1 MHLQIVYKPFKED
14 HRTYT
19 IRLCF
24 CLLPFFPTTSLNFS
38 LAASL
43 IRCFILFQP
52 ELTQIK
58 DPSFPDR
65 STVFSSV
72 LLEKKLVCF
81 IFQVTHVQSFAE
93 VIMLAINNKAQGRYI
108 CHFARTMV
116 EKGKNLNHLSP
127 VSGICTN

>member
-1 MHLQIVYKPFKED
+1 MTVHLQIVYKPFKED

-19 IRLCF
+19 IRLCS
-24 CLLPFFPTTSLNFS
+24 CLLPFFSTTSLNLS

-43 IRCFILFQP
+43 IRCFILFQL
-52 ELTQIK
+52 ELAQIK

-65 STVFSSV
+65 STVFSV

-93 VIMLAINNKAQGRYI
+93 VIMLAINNKAQERYI

-116 EKGKNLNHLSP
+116 EKGKNINHLSL
-127 VSGICTN
+127 VF